1 MFGDIGSEGGTV
13 ASFRRQA
20 WQEWTDPSIIEAWIK
35 WKDKAALHQ
44 AELTRFLLD
53 RTGLFVGANVL
64 DLASGT
70 GEPALTLA
78 GKVGDL
84 GRVTATEISDEF
96 INCIQSQ
103 AIRRGHA
110 NLTVVKAEACNL
122 PFPDESFDVVTSRL
136 GAMYFVPVEQA
147 MSEIRRVLKPGGR
160 VSLLTWGMPEQSSYY
175 KSCVFPFLMR
185 TNVDPP
191 ARHEPTLLRFS
202 PPGSLCSTLEAAGF
216 GDVSED
222 RDILSLSWPGEPS
235 EFWQHLYEVAASLR
249 TIFDSLTG
257 DCFTEAYDE
266 AQTMLSQMFD
276 GEATTMTAEV
286 VVGSGTR

>member
-1 MFGDIGSEGGTV
+1 MV
-13 ASFRRQA
+13 SFRRQA

-53 RTGLFVGANVL
+53 RTGLFVGASVL

-78 GKVGDL
+78 GKVGDS

-96 INCIQSQ
+96 IGCIQRQ
-103 AIRRGHA
+103 ALRNGNS

-122 PFPDESFDVVTSRL
+122 PFPDESFDIVTSRL
-136 GAMYFVPVEQA
+136 GAMYFVPIEQA

-160 VSLLTWGMPEQSSYY
+160 VALLTWGMPEQSSYY

-185 TNVDPP
+185 TDVDPP
-191 ARHEPTLLRFS
+191 LRDQPTLWRFS
-202 PPGSLCSTLEAAGF
+202 PPGSLYSALEAGGF
-216 GDVSED
+216 DHVAED
-222 RDILSLSWPGEPS
+222 RATLAMRWPGEPS
-235 EFWQHLYEVAASLR
+235 EFWQHLYEVAASFR
-249 TIFDSLTG
+249 AIFDSLTG
-257 DCFTEAYDE
+257 DSFAEAYDE
-266 AQTMLSQMFD
+266 AQAMLGEMYD
-276 GEATTMTAEV
+276 GGATTMTAEV